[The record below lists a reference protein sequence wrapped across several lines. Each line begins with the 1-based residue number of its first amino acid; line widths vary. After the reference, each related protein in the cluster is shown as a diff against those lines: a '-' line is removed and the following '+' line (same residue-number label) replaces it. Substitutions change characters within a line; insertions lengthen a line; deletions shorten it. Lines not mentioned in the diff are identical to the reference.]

1 MGKKSKF
8 GPGFL
13 VAAAFIGPGTVTTAT
28 LAGASYGYS
37 LIWVVLIAIFAAIVL
52 QEMVGRF
59 SLSVRIDVATALV
72 QLTNHKWLKHGFQIL
87 AFLAIIVGCTAY
99 EAGNII
105 GGSLGLNIL
114 TDIPI
119 YLWVILIS
127 LVAIILLWWR
137 NYKVIEKFLIGLVV
151 IMGISFFITALMVK
165 PDFSGIFKGFIPGV
179 PEKAMLLVLALLG
192 TTVVPY
198 NLFLH
203 SSTILKKW
211 KNKSDIPWMRTDAY
225 LSIGLGGVIT
235 VSIIITAAAAY
246 FLQGMA
252 IRSPADLS
260 LQLAPLYGK
269 LAKIFFGVGLFSAGL
284 SSAITAPYAA
294 AWTASGLF
302 GWKENSWNFRAIVLI
317 VILVGALVSIFGFGA
332 VLIILGFGPILI
344 YFGFMTILPILVFGL
359 VTGIL
364 SVEIIVG
371 IFGLKM
377 SHLHMIVIAQV
388 TNALLLPIVSLF
400 VLYLLNKKETGE
412 FKNTILQNILFV
424 IVFII
429 IVLINLKKF
438 I

>member
-1 MGKKSKF
+1 MEKKSKF

-59 SLSVRIDVATALV
+59 SLSVKIDVAAALV
-72 QLTNHKWLKHGFQIL
+72 QLTKHKWLKHGFQIL

-105 GGSLGLNIL
+105 GGSLGLSIL
-114 TDIPI
+114 TDVPNF
-119 YLWVILIS
+119 LWIILIS
-127 LVAIILLWWR
+127 LIAIILLWWR
-137 NYKVIEKFLIGLVV
+137 NYKVIEKFLIILVV
-151 IMGISFFITALMVK
+151 IMGTSFFITALMVK
-165 PDFSGIFKGFIPGV
+165 PDFSGIIKGFIPGV
-179 PEKAMLLVLALLG
+179 PEKSMLLVLALLG

-211 KNKSDIPWMRTDAY
+211 KDKNDIPWMRTDAY

-235 VSIIITAAAAY
+235 VSIIVTAAAAY

-252 IRSPADLS
+252 IKSPADLS
-260 LQLAPLYGK
+260 LQLAPLYGD
-269 LAKIFFGVGLFSAGL
+269 LAKIFFGIGFFSAGL

-302 GWKENSWNFRAIVLI
+302 GWKEDSWKFRSIFSI
-317 VILVGALVSIFGFGA
+317 VILFGAVVSIFA
-332 VLIILGFGPILI
+332 
-344 YFGFMTILPILVFGL
+344 
-359 VTGIL
+359 
-364 SVEIIVG
+364 
-371 IFGLKM
+371 LKP
-377 SHLHMIVIAQV
+377 LHMIVIAQV
-388 TNALLLPIVSLF
+388 TNALLLPIVALF

>member
-1 MGKKSKF
+1 MEKKSKF

-59 SLSVRIDVATALV
+59 SLSVKIDVASALV
-72 QLTNHKWLKHGFQIL
+72 QLPKHKWLKLGFQIL
-87 AFLAIIVGCTAY
+87 AFLAIIVGCAAY

-105 GGSLGLNIL
+105 GSSLGLSIL
-114 TDIPI
+114 TDIPK
-119 YLWVILIS
+119 YLWIILIS
-127 LVAIILLWWR
+127 LTAIILLWWR
-137 NYKVIEKFLIGLVV
+137 NYKLIEKFLISLVV

-165 PDFSGIFKGFIPGV
+165 PDFSGIIKGFIPGV
-179 PEKAMLLVLALLG
+179 PEKSMLLVLALLG

-211 KNKSDIPWMRTDAY
+211 KDKNDIPWMRTDAY
-225 LSIGLGGVIT
+225 LSIGLGGLIT
-235 VSIIITAAAAY
+235 VSIIVTAAAAY

-252 IRSPADLS
+252 IKSPADLS
-260 LQLAPLYGK
+260 LQLAPLYGNF
-269 LAKIFFGVGLFSAGL
+269 AKIFFGIGFFSAGL

-294 AWTASGLF
+294 AWTAAGLF
-302 GWKENSWNFRAIVLI
+302 GWKEDSWKFRSIFS
-317 VILVGALVSIFGFGA
+317 VIILFGAVVSIFA
-332 VLIILGFGPILI
+332 
-344 YFGFMTILPILVFGL
+344 
-359 VTGIL
+359 
-364 SVEIIVG
+364 
-371 IFGLKM
+371 LKP
-377 SHLHMIVIAQV
+377 LHMIVIAQV

-412 FKNTILQNILFV
+412 FKNTLVQNILFV

-438 I
+438 V

>member
-1 MGKKSKF
+1 MEKKSKF

-59 SLSVRIDVATALV
+59 SLSVKIDVASALV
-72 QLTNHKWLKHGFQIL
+72 QLPKHKWLKLGFQIL
-87 AFLAIIVGCTAY
+87 AFLAIIVGCAAY

-105 GGSLGLNIL
+105 GGSLGLSIL
-114 TDIPI
+114 TDIPK
-119 YLWVILIS
+119 YLWIILIS
-127 LVAIILLWWR
+127 LTAIILLWWR
-137 NYKVIEKFLIGLVV
+137 NYKLIEKFLISLVV

-165 PDFSGIFKGFIPGV
+165 PDFSGIIKGFIPGV
-179 PEKAMLLVLALLG
+179 PEKSMLLVLALLG

-211 KNKSDIPWMRTDAY
+211 KDKNDIPWMRTDAY
-225 LSIGLGGVIT
+225 LSIGLGGLIT
-235 VSIIITAAAAY
+235 VSIIVTAAAAY

-252 IRSPADLS
+252 IKSPADLS
-260 LQLAPLYGK
+260 LQLAPLYGNF
-269 LAKIFFGVGLFSAGL
+269 AKIFFGIGFFSAGL

-294 AWTASGLF
+294 AWTAAGLF
-302 GWKENSWNFRAIVLI
+302 GWKEDSWKFRSIFS
-317 VILVGALVSIFGFGA
+317 VIILFGAVVSIFA
-332 VLIILGFGPILI
+332 
-344 YFGFMTILPILVFGL
+344 
-359 VTGIL
+359 
-364 SVEIIVG
+364 
-371 IFGLKM
+371 LKP
-377 SHLHMIVIAQV
+377 LHMIVIAQV

-412 FKNTILQNILFV
+412 FKNTLVQNILFV

-438 I
+438 V

>member
-37 LIWVVLIAIFAAIVL
+37 LIWVVLISIFAAIVL

-59 SLSVRIDVATALV
+59 SLSTKIDVASALV
-72 QLTNHKWLKHGFQIL
+72 QLTKHKWLKHGFQIL
-87 AFLAIIVGCTAY
+87 AFLAIIVGCAAY

-105 GGSLGLNIL
+105 GGTLGLNIL
-114 TDIPI
+114 TGVPK
-119 YLWVILIS
+119 YLWIILIS
-127 LVAIILLWWR
+127 LIAIILLWWR
-137 NYKVIEKFLIGLVV
+137 NYKVIEKFLISLVV

-165 PDFSGIFKGFIPGV
+165 PDLSSIIKGFIPGV
-179 PEKAMLLVLALLG
+179 PEKSMLLVLALLG

-203 SSTILKKW
+203 SAAILKKW
-211 KNKSDIPWMRTDAY
+211 KDKNDIPWMRTDAY
-225 LSIGLGGVIT
+225 LSIGLGGLIT
-235 VSIIITAAAAY
+235 VSIIVTAAAAY
-246 FLQGMA
+246 FLKGMA
-252 IRSPADLS
+252 IKSPADLS

-269 LAKIFFGVGLFSAGL
+269 LAKIFFGIGFFSAGL

-302 GWKENSWNFRAIVLI
+302 GWKEDSWKFRSIFSI
-317 VILVGALVSIFGFGA
+317 VILFGAIVSIFA
-332 VLIILGFGPILI
+332 
-344 YFGFMTILPILVFGL
+344 
-359 VTGIL
+359 
-364 SVEIIVG
+364 
-371 IFGLKM
+371 LKP
-377 SHLHMIVIAQV
+377 LHMIVIAQV

>member
-37 LIWVVLIAIFAAIVL
+37 LIWVVLISIFAAIVL

-59 SLSVRIDVATALV
+59 SLSVKIDVASALV
-72 QLTNHKWLKHGFQIL
+72 QLTKHKWLKHGFQIL
-87 AFLAIIVGCTAY
+87 AFLAIIVGCAAY

-105 GGSLGLNIL
+105 GGTLGLKIL
-114 TDIPI
+114 TGIPK
-119 YLWVILIS
+119 YLWIILIS
-127 LVAIILLWWR
+127 LTAIILLWWR
-137 NYKVIEKFLIGLVV
+137 NYKVIEKFLISLVV
-151 IMGISFFITALMVK
+151 IMGVSFFITALMVE
-165 PDFSGIFKGFIPGV
+165 PDFSRMIKGFIPGV
-179 PEKAMLLVLALLG
+179 PEKSMLLVLALLG

-211 KNKSDIPWMRTDAY
+211 KDKNDIPWMRTDAY

-235 VSIIITAAAAY
+235 ISIIVTAAAAY

-252 IRSPADLS
+252 IKSPADLS

-269 LAKIFFGVGLFSAGL
+269 LAKIFFGIGFFSAGL

-302 GWKENSWNFRAIVLI
+302 GWKEDSWKFRSIFSVVIVF
-317 VILVGALVSIFGFGA
+317 GAVVSIFA
-332 VLIILGFGPILI
+332 
-344 YFGFMTILPILVFGL
+344 
-359 VTGIL
+359 
-364 SVEIIVG
+364 
-371 IFGLKM
+371 LKP
-377 SHLHMIVIAQV
+377 LHMIVIAQV
-388 TNALLLPIVSLF
+388 TNALLLPIVALF

-412 FKNTILQNILFV
+412 YKNTIVQNLLFV

-429 IVLINLKKF
+429 IVIINLKKF

>member
-1 MGKKSKF
+1 MEKKSKF

-59 SLSVRIDVATALV
+59 SLSTKIDVATALV
-72 QLTNHKWLKHGFQIL
+72 QLTKQKWLKHGFQIL

-105 GGSLGLNIL
+105 GGSLGLSIL
-114 TDIPI
+114 TDVPK
-119 YLWVILIS
+119 YLWIILIS
-127 LVAIILLWWR
+127 LIAFILLWWR
-137 NYKVIEKFLIGLVV
+137 NYKLIEKFLIGLVV

-165 PDFSGIFKGFIPGV
+165 PDFSGIIKGFIPGV
-179 PEKAMLLVLALLG
+179 PEKSMLLVLALLG

-211 KNKSDIPWMRTDAY
+211 KDKNDIPWMRTDTY

-235 VSIIITAAAAY
+235 ISIIVTAAAAY
-246 FLQGMA
+246 FLQGMV
-252 IRSPADLS
+252 IKSPADLS
-260 LQLAPLYGK
+260 LQLAPLFGD
-269 LAKIFFGVGLFSAGL
+269 LAKIFFGIGLFSAGI

-302 GWKENSWNFRAIVLI
+302 GWKEDSWKFKLI
-317 VILVGALVSIFGFGA
+317 FSMVILFGAIVSIFA
-332 VLIILGFGPILI
+332 LEP
-344 YFGFMTILPILVFGL
+344 
-359 VTGIL
+359 
-364 SVEIIVG
+364 
-371 IFGLKM
+371 
-377 SHLHMIVIAQV
+377 LHMIVIAQV